1 MRNTLVRRPLSLV
14 PALFV
19 ALLLLGSSTPVF
31 ADYSCFQNLRDCY
44 LKAAG
49 RASWVDMWLA
59 GLDCELTFGD
69 CTRRALTGH

>member
-1 MRNTLVRRPLSLV
+1 LSLL

-19 ALLLLGSSTPVF
+19 GMLLVGSSAPVF

-49 RASWVDMWLA
+49 RRNWSDMWLA
-59 GLDCELTFGD
+59 GLDCELSFAD
-69 CTRRALTGH
+69 CTRRALVGH